1 MSKKNAASPRA
12 ERLERERR
20 QRRKAIIKIGREF
33 FSSQGYEGTMVEEIA
48 KATGYTKMTL
58 YNYFESKD
66 DLFVAVVSEAYQKLY
81 RIMDN
86 HLKQEDVSYELRS
99 MGEAYLAFFERHPDE
114 AILFESGRLGIV
126 ISKIGKKEEKNEK
139 LTESEHEFR
148 HYMKLLEDLM
158 TSVISETMKM
168 SGVQGKVD
176 PFSVIMVLS
185 TFAQAIREIVLRGK
199 MSDRPE
205 EKTREYLNVF
215 FTIIDQG
222 LKHYDD

>member
-1 MSKKNAASPRA
+1 MPRHQEQSDSNAREDSVARQSS
-12 ERLERERR
+12 RLV
-20 QRRKAIIKIGREF
+20 GN
-33 FSSQGYEGTMVEEIA
+33 SSQA
-48 KATGYTKMTL
+48 KDTKMTL

-185 TFAQAIREIVLRGK
+185 TFAQAIRELVIRGR
-199 MSDRPE
+199 MSDQPE
-205 EKTREYLNVF
+205 SKTREYLSVF
-215 FTIIDQG
+215 FNIIDQG

>member
-126 ISKIGKKEEKNEK
+126 ISKIGKKEENNEK

-185 TFAQAIREIVLRGK
+185 TFAQTIRELVLRGK
-199 MSDRPE
+199 RSEQPD
-205 EKTREYLNVF
+205 EKTREYLSIF